1 MKKKVIIKKLGVELD
16 FTPPEPP
23 KRHGFAEN
31 LKHLK
36 RVLPYARPLLKHF
49 ILLSLF
55 SVISA
60 AFGLIL
66 PFAPKIIL
74 DNGVAKGDFG
84 LIVNVLMFTFWANLF
99 SMLVGWFNG
108 IYSEYLSSYIAFKTQ
123 VDFYRKLSKLDEE
136 YFDSQR
142 SGDLISRSSGLAN
155 GISYISSSLN
165 TVFTLV
171 VRILAIPAAVAVMD
185 WRVAAFGFPTLIF
198 TTTAW
203 YFIQRLLRSYQKA
216 RMDASGKLSSTQYDL
231 VSSLSDLRM
240 SGQTRR
246 AMMSYIREYVSVW
259 RMGVVSSLVSSGS
272 GLIQSLVLA
281 VVSLLI
287 NIFGWG
293 QVTSGAWTLGKV
305 SAITIA
311 FGYITSPLQTM
322 FSLWEGLVGTSISIQ
337 RFFEV
342 YDAKELPKTGKE
354 KIPDGPYTI
363 ECKQIVFSYAESKEI
378 LKGLDIQAKP
388 GEIVAITGDS
398 GAGKTTL
405 LKIVAGLL
413 NPKSGHV
420 EINGTA
426 LEELD
431 GQTWR
436 GKIGFLSQHPYFGPG
451 NLIENITFRRETK
464 NDPMEMIKL
473 CRLSVVAERLGDGPL
488 GERARN
494 ISAGEKQRVA
504 LARVMLMDRE
514 ILLLDEPL
522 AQVDIPTAKEIFA
535 DISPILRKG
544 TTIIITHNPV
554 LIKMADK
561 IYFIY
566 DGKAFEGGQN
576 V

>member
-1 MKKKVIIKKLGVELD
+1 
-16 FTPPEPP
+16 
-23 KRHGFAEN
+23 
-31 LKHLK
+31 
-36 RVLPYARPLLKHF
+36 LLKHF

-74 DNGVAKGDFG
+74 DNGVAKGDLG

-155 GISYISSSLN
+155 GISYISNSLN

-203 YFIQRLLRSYQKA
+203 YFIQRLLRSYQKV

-272 GLIQSLVLA
+272 GLVQSLVLA

-405 LKIVAGLL
+405 LKIIAGLL

-431 GQTWR
+431 GQAWR

-451 NLIENITFRRETK
+451 NLVENVTFGRETK

-473 CRLSVVAERLGDGPL
+473 CRLSGVAERLGDGPL

-535 DISPILRKG
+535 DISPILRRG

-561 IYFIY
+561 VYFIY
-566 DGKAFEGGQN
+566 DGKAFEGGLN

>member
-1 MKKKVIIKKLGVELD
+1 MKKRVIIRKLGVELD

-74 DNGVAKGDFG
+74 DNGVAKGDLG

-155 GISYISSSLN
+155 GISYISNSLN

-203 YFIQRLLRSYQKA
+203 YFIQRLLRSYQKV

-231 VSSLSDLRM
+231 VS
-240 SGQTRR
+240 
-246 AMMSYIREYVSVW
+246 
-259 RMGVVSSLVSSGS
+259 
-272 GLIQSLVLA
+272 
-281 VVSLLI
+281 
-287 NIFGWG
+287 
-293 QVTSGAWTLGKV
+293 
-305 SAITIA
+305 
-311 FGYITSPLQTM
+311 
-322 FSLWEGLVGTSISIQ
+322 
-337 RFFEV
+337 
-342 YDAKELPKTGKE
+342 
-354 KIPDGPYTI
+354 
-363 ECKQIVFSYAESKEI
+363 
-378 LKGLDIQAKP
+378 
-388 GEIVAITGDS
+388 
-398 GAGKTTL
+398 
-405 LKIVAGLL
+405 
-413 NPKSGHV
+413 
-420 EINGTA
+420 
-426 LEELD
+426 
-431 GQTWR
+431 
-436 GKIGFLSQHPYFGPG
+436 
-451 NLIENITFRRETK
+451 
-464 NDPMEMIKL
+464 
-473 CRLSVVAERLGDGPL
+473 
-488 GERARN
+488 
-494 ISAGEKQRVA
+494 
-504 LARVMLMDRE
+504 
-514 ILLLDEPL
+514 
-522 AQVDIPTAKEIFA
+522 
-535 DISPILRKG
+535 
-544 TTIIITHNPV
+544 
-554 LIKMADK
+554 
-561 IYFIY
+561 
-566 DGKAFEGGQN
+566 
-576 V
+576 